1 MKKVVSV
8 LSAAAVAAGIFT
20 GCSAKS
26 GSKEFSPSLDTEA
39 SVTINVNGSWSNFE
53 ALEAVAAD
61 WNEIYPNVNISY
73 SRVDDYYNIL
83 ETLVDS
89 DQKPDIVIFNP
100 NTYYTGKDKIIDS
113 LADLSQAG
121 LDTSIYNDGVLDA
134 ITVDGKLCIFAW
146 GTAASGFVVN
156 KNILDSLGLSV
167 PQTHDEF
174 IKVCDTLKENG
185 YTPIQ
190 GCTDSIYGNILKNE
204 CYYRIFGEKDSDEVI
219 NALSDDADGCGSCFT
234 DEYSAMIKLVESG
247 YIDTAVND
255 SIADIYEGNILH
267 FFEGNTPF
275 LCFTTEGFSGMK
287 KRETKSEAF
296 TADPFEYEFVSLPV
310 CGDEKVLVKDT
321 FGGLAAVEGS
331 ENEEWAK
338 EFLRFLCCS
347 DEINKM
353 AETKGVPSVLGS
365 GDGKYFSD
373 LYAIPQERK
382 AAVKYMSRLNAVD
395 DSFKSTFYDIANGDI
410 KTPEEAQAHFEQFLS
425 TVTPV
430 E

>member
-20 GCSAKS
+20 GCSSKS
-26 GSKEFSPSLDTEA
+26 GSEEFSPLLDKEA
-39 SVTINVNGSWSNFE
+39 SVTISVNGSWSNFE

-73 SRVDDYYNIL
+73 SRIDDYYNIL
-83 ETLVDS
+83 ETLVDG
-89 DQKPDIVIFNP
+89 DAKPDIVVFNP
-100 NTYYTGKDKIIDS
+100 NTYYSGKDKIIEN
-113 LADLSQAG
+113 LADLSKAG
-121 LDTSIYNDGVLDA
+121 LDTSIYNDEVLNA
-134 ITVDGKLCIFAW
+134 ITVDDKLCVFAW
-146 GTAASGFVVN
+146 GVAASGFVVN
-156 KNILDSLGLSV
+156 MDILDSLGLSV

-190 GCTDSIYGNILKNE
+190 GCTGSIYGNILRNE

-219 NALSDDADGCGSCFT
+219 NALSTDAEGCGSYFT
-234 DEYSAMIKLVESG
+234 DEYNAMLDIVKRG

-255 SIADIYEGNILH
+255 SITDIYEGSILH

-287 KRETKSEAF
+287 KRESKSEAF
-296 TADPFEYEFVSLPV
+296 MADPFEYEFVSLPV
-310 CGDEKVLVKDT
+310 CGDEKVLTKDT
-321 FGGLAAVEGS
+321 FGGLAVVEGS

-353 AETKGVPSVLGS
+353 AETKRVPSVLGS
-365 GDGKYFSD
+365 GDGENFSD
-373 LYAIPQERK
+373 IYNIPQERK
-382 AAVKYMSRLNAVD
+382 AAAHYMPRITAVG
-395 DSFKSTFYDIANGDI
+395 DSFLSTFYDIANGDI
-410 KTPEEAQAHFEQFLS
+410 TTAEEAQEHFEQFLS
-425 TVTPV
+425 SVTPV